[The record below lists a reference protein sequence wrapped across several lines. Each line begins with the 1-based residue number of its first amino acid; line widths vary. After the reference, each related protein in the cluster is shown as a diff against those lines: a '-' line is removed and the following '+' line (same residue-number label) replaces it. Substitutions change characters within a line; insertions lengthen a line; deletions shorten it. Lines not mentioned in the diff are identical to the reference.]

1 MARTPWQNG
10 ESEQTTEYID
20 TNADYAGLLAAV
32 HISVQDAVEEA
43 GGTRNLAIALLRDKG
58 VDVST
63 LDKKAATRAIQSQQ
77 RNIQR
82 WINYEKGVTG
92 KQAHKPSAA
101 GQQAINR
108 AAGENRID
116 EQEGLD
122 VHIEGSVT
130 INGYERDAGRNI
142 DFHMNPEQAR
152 AFVRNPTFEQL
163 AAAYGVNELHTY
175 PGTTLQIR

>member
-10 ESEQTTEYID
+10 ESEQTTDYID

-32 HISVQDAVEEA
+32 HISVQDAVKEA
-43 GGTRNLAIALLRDKG
+43 GGTRSLAIALLRDKG
-58 VDVST
+58 VDVGS

-82 WINYEKGVTG
+82 WMNYEKGITG
-92 KQAHKPSAA
+92 KQAHKPSAV

-108 AAGENRID
+108 AAGENRIE

-122 VHIEGSVT
+122 VHIDGQVT
-130 INGYERDAGRNI
+130 INGYERDTPRTI
-142 DFHMNPEQAR
+142 DFHMNPEQAH
-152 AFVRNPTFEQL
+152 AFVKNPTFEQL
-163 AAAYGVNELHTY
+163 AAAYGVSELHTY
-175 PGTTLQIR
+175 PGTTLEVR